1 MPHALRPEVEKELNK
16 MEDEG
21 IIEPVEVSNWA
32 TLIVCV
38 PKTNGSVRVCGD
50 YKGTVNPAIQTEQFP
65 IPTLEEIRGKVATWK
80 RFTKID
86 LRSTYQQMFLD
97 KGSQQLCT
105 IKTRVLF
112 RYTRLPFGISSSPA
126 IWPRFIDQVLAGLK
140 GTCMRNNGLLVIG
153 CS

>member
-1 MPHALRPEVEKELNK
+1 MRASLSQSKLVIGPHLLSVYLRR
-16 MEDEG
+16 M
-21 IIEPVEVSNWA
+21 A
-32 TLIVCV
+32 
-38 PKTNGSVRVCGD
+38 RYACGD